1 MVHERLWKKVK
12 VLLIFKIKESL
23 TQVNPEKRIVIWLRN
38 YFDELG
44 VETEKMDDLLKI
56 YITSIKLMLPM
67 AFMNLMLLGIV
78 VGQNAPANA
87 VNLKKHSAFE

>member
-1 MVHERLWKKVK
+1 M
-12 VLLIFKIKESL
+12 
-23 TQVNPEKRIVIWLRN
+23 TQVNPEKRVVIWLRN

-87 VNLKKHSAFE
+87 VN